1 MWMLLWSVLAMA
13 ADPAEKKTPKN
24 GEMQFDSETLVLL
37 VKGPKWSDADTPEN
51 RELMKG
57 HLAHFGKLQ
66 EQGHLL
72 LCGPFGDRDDPNLR
86 GLCVYRG
93 DVESSRKLAED
104 DPRVKAG
111 HLTVVV
117 QTFWH
122 EKGAV
127 TYPMGKP
134 PK

>member
-1 MWMLLWSVLAMA
+1 MWLLFTSLLAMA
-13 ADPAEKKTPKN
+13 
-24 GEMQFDSETLVLL
+24 GEEATMEFDSETLVLL
-37 VKGPKWSDADTPEN
+37 VKGPSWSDADTEAN

-57 HLAHFGKLQ
+57 HLAHFTALQ

-72 LCGPFGDRDDPNLR
+72 LCGPFGDRDDPDLR
-86 GLCVYRG
+86 GLCVYRT
-93 DVESSRKLAED
+93 DVETSRRLAEQ

-111 HLTVVV
+111 HLKVVAM
-117 QTFWH
+117 TFH
-122 EKGAV
+122 HQKGAV